1 MNTILKGAW
10 RPSLNISTV
19 LTSIQLLM
27 AEPNPDDPLMA
38 DIVSVSLFLFTPH
51 VFCHTIYGEKT
62 WRQLFFLNIMMRIEH
77 NILVFWNLLLC
88 CVWVPPILL
97 PLWCKP
103 TWDAAWEIIQ
113 CKCVSTTCCIIRST
127 LFWNAVIRV
136 QIQQTTVHGE
146 GQKVYPRARCSTE

>member
-51 VFCHTIYGEKT
+51 VFCHTIYGGKNMET
-62 WRQLFFLNIMMRIEH
+62 I
-77 NILVFWNLLLC
+77 VFSQYNDENRTQHPCLLEIAALLC
-88 CVWVPPILL
+88 L
-97 PLWCKP
+97 
-103 TWDAAWEIIQ
+103 
-113 CKCVSTTCCIIRST
+113 STTN
-127 LFWNAVIRV
+127 LVAFVM
-136 QIQQTTVHGE
+136 QTYLG
-146 GQKVYPRARCSTE
+146 R